1 MDLVQSSITGKEAI
15 AMRYSNQGRFQQQ
28 VRFLRRQFLQD
39 GELPFTNVLSEE
51 VVSQSL
57 ATIGS
62 SWLDRI
68 YTPLVTLWVFLGQ
81 VLSADHSCRAAV
93 ARLIAHLISRG
104 ESPCSAETGAY
115 CQARKRLPEE
125 FFSSVARQTGR
136 ALEKGVDPNWLWKR
150 RRVYAFDGSTVSMPD
165 TPENQQAYP
174 QPIVQKP
181 GLGFPLARIA
191 AVFSL
196 ACGAVLDVGIC
207 RYAGKGQSELGMLR
221 TLWNLF
227 RPGDV
232 MLADRLMCTWTE
244 MMMLKQRGVD
254 CVCRLTSHRKA
265 DFRRGK
271 CLGKDDHIVKWLKP
285 AKPRS
290 IDRETYN
297 SLPDFLMIRECRVR
311 VEQPGFRVRTVIVA
325 TTLLDADEFTKD
337 DLAQLYRARWNAEL
351 DLRSLKQTLQMDVLR
366 CKTPELVRKE
376 LWTHILAYNL
386 IRTIMAQAATKHGI
400 EPRSISFKGAVQTLE
415 AFQPVIALQGEHN
428 SAFRKILYGHLLDAI
443 VTHRVAD
450 RPDRYEPRRKKR
462 RPKPY
467 DRLMKP
473 RREAKRELLKGFKE
487 N

>member
-15 AMRYSNQGRFQQQ
+15 AMRYSIQGRFQQQ
-28 VRFLRRQFLQD
+28 VRFLRHQFLQD
-39 GELPFTNVLSEE
+39 GGLPFSSVLSEE
-51 VVSQSL
+51 VVAQSL
-57 ATIGS
+57 AAIS
-62 SWLDRI
+62 ACWLDRI
-68 YTPLVTLWVFLGQ
+68 YPPLVTLWIFLSQ

-93 ARLIAHLISRG
+93 ARLIAHRISRG
-104 ESPCSAETGAY
+104 QCPCSAATGAY

-136 ALEKGVDPNWLWKR
+136 ALEKGVDPQWLWKR
-150 RRVYAFDGSTVSMPD
+150 RRVYVYDGSSVSMPD
-165 TPENQQAYP
+165 TVENQRAYP

-221 TLWNLF
+221 KLWNLF
-227 RPGDV
+227 RQGDV

-244 MMMLKQRGVD
+244 MVMLKQRGVD

-265 DFRRGK
+265 DFHRGK
-271 CLGKDDHIVKWLKP
+271 RLGKDDHIVKWLKP
-285 AKPRS
+285 TKPRS
-290 IDRETYN
+290 IDRKTYN
-297 SLPDFLMIRECRVR
+297 ALPECLMIRECRVQI
-311 VEQPGFRVRTVIVA
+311 EQPGFRVRTLIVA
-325 TTLLDADEFTKD
+325 TTLLDADEFTRD

-400 EPRSISFKGAVQTLE
+400 QPRTISFKGAVQTLE
-415 AFQPVIALQGEHN
+415 AFQPAIALQGEY
-428 SAFRKILYGHLLDAI
+428 SSVFRKILYGHLLDAI
-443 VTHRVAD
+443 ASHRVAD
-450 RPDRYEPRRKKR
+450 RPDRYEPRLRKR
-462 RPKPY
+462 RPKHY
-467 DRLMKP
+467 GFLRKP
-473 RREAKRELLKGFKE
+473 RRQTKRDMRNGFRE